1 METFRVLILSQKTSD
16 GTLGSLTKTERC
28 LLACFCNPF
37 GESSNRIKNKEKK
50 PLDEQTSGWL
60 AFE

>member
-1 METFRVLILSQKTSD
+1 MEVFRLHFWEPLKKT
-16 GTLGSLTKTERC
+16 KAKH
-28 LLACFCNPF
+28 LACCGIPLA
-37 GESSNRIKNKEKK
+37 ESSNRIKNKEKK